1 MEKLFIMNVFTK
13 GNVNLGIDRVVWNF
27 ILAVHGK
34 QQVEKK
40 KEKARQCISKP
51 KILIVISQ

>member
-40 KEKARQCISKP
+40 RRKGQTMY
-51 KILIVISQ
+51 